1 MNISY
6 VIYRTYVNKQQ
17 GPSKWQLYTHIL
29 MCACVFIII
38 MFIIIIIII
47 YVLFCIFNA
56 GLQKLQEI

>member
-29 MCACVFIII
+29 MCVCVFIIII
-38 MFIIIIIII
+38 MFIIIM